1 MIYASYWQHF
11 DGDEVVFWIQ
21 NDFFVV
27 GISDFS
33 REIVYLQNNDFVVVL
48 VGVSELSRKI
58 VYLVLVGVYELFREI
73 VCLQEFAIVFSRNFS
88 PFSLREIHVCCF
100 VDALYIQYGFI
111 SNMSKIG
118 LVSYFSNF
126 DNVAYDCCLCIFQT
140 KLDSI
145 AYL

>member
-48 VGVSELSRKI
+48 FGVSELFREIVYHVLFGVSELSHEI
-58 VYLVLVGVYELFREI
+58 VYLDLVGVYELFREI
-73 VCLQEFAIVFSRNFS
+73 VCRQMFAIAFSRNFFL
-88 PFSLREIHVCCF
+88 FSLPQIHVCCF
-100 VDALYIQYGFI
+100 VDALYIQYGII
-111 SNMSKIG
+111 S
-118 LVSYFSNF
+118 
-126 DNVAYDCCLCIFQT
+126 T
-140 KLDSI
+140 T
-145 AYL
+145 

>member
-48 VGVSELSRKI
+48 VGVSELSR
-58 VYLVLVGVYELFREI
+58 EI
-73 VCLQEFAIVFSRNFS
+73 VCLQVFAIVFSRNFS
-88 PFSLREIHVCCF
+88 PFSLREICCF

-145 AYL
+145 AYLQKLNCLFYQIIIYKS